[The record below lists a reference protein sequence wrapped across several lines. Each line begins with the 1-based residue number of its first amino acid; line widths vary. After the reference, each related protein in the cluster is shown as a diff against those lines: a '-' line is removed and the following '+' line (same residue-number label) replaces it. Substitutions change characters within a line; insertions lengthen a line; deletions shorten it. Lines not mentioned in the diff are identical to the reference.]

1 MNFDNLDNSH
11 NSFPWPEYLID
22 FLCERWIPCQA
33 STSVMCLHYRPV
45 TAHCSTKDV
54 YTSEI
59 TFLAILASC
68 HIMFSYSEVRKKRI
82 RPTYLFKIKHRKVLN
97 TKIQMGFK
105 ALLEPLVYRVLYA
118 DILQRY
124 LFFGWVHPKVE

>member
-1 MNFDNLDNSH
+1 
-11 NSFPWPEYLID
+11 
-22 FLCERWIPCQA
+22 
-33 STSVMCLHYRPV
+33 MCLHYRPV

-82 RPTYLFKIKHRKVLN
+82 RPTYLFKIKHRKVSN

-124 LFFGWVHPKVE
+124 LFFG